1 MFEGGITGK
10 DKAQELIS
18 GKRIEGIGLMGNTG
32 ENLMGYDKER
42 KLK

>member
-32 ENLMGYDKER
+32 ENLMG
-42 KLK
+42 L